1 MVSGMGR
8 LPGKLRGNEVEARVR
23 VLIAD
28 DKPLLRQVMR
38 EALFELGL
46 EVVGEAE
53 DGITAV
59 RLAEEL
65 QPEIVLMDIRMPGLN
80 GIEATR
86 RIAVGA
92 GAPKVVALTAFNDP
106 GLVISAME
114 AGATAYLVKG
124 CPLAEL
130 EGTLNRVHD
139 QIS

>member
-1 MVSGMGR
+1 
-8 LPGKLRGNEVEARVR
+8 VEAFVR

-65 QPEIVLMDIRMPGLN
+65 HPEIVLMDIRMPGLN

-86 RIAVGA
+86 QIAGIH
-92 GAPKVVALTAFNDP
+92 GAPKVVALTAFTDP
-106 GLVISAME
+106 GLVTSAME

-130 EGTLNRVHD
+130 EGTLHRVHD
-139 QIS
+139 QQS

>member
-1 MVSGMGR
+1 
-8 LPGKLRGNEVEARVR
+8 
-23 VLIAD
+23 
-28 DKPLLRQVMR
+28 
-38 EALFELGL
+38 
-46 EVVGEAE
+46 VVGEAE

-106 GLVISAME
+106 GLVVSAME

-130 EGTLNRVHD
+130 EGTLHRVHA
-139 QIS
+139 QVS